1 MFESALRIGSVRGIR
16 IGVHYTWI
24 VIFLLLSTTLY
35 TLFRTDHPEWAASTA
50 LVTAI
55 VTALLFFSSIVLH
68 ELGHSIVAL
77 ARGIEVRSIT
87 LFIFGGVAQ
96 SEREA
101 DTPLTEFLVAI
112 AGPAVSLALAGLF
125 WLLYNVFLSISI
137 VVAEAANWLATIN
150 LMVAIFNM
158 IPGFPLDGGRVFR
171 SLVWGL
177 SGNAVRG
184 MNWAVAGGKIVA
196 YGLMGFGVLIVIQT
210 GLILNGLWMFGIGW
224 FLLISA
230 QASGQAFHIR
240 RVFGHH
246 KVRDYMRR
254 DVPSATIDTSVEKWV
269 TDYVFTRGERASL
282 VRDDKTVVGLVTL
295 TDCKKQPRDAWGRV
309 TLAEVMTPVKV
320 LHTVSPEDEIG
331 AVLELMAARSLN
343 QIPVVERDNVTGWI
357 DRDRLIKVVRLY
369 MESER

>member
-1 MFESALRIGSVRGIR
+1 MFEASVRIGSVKGIR
-16 IGVHYTWI
+16 IGIHYTWI

-35 TLFRTDHPEWAASTA
+35 TVFHTDHPEWATGTS
-50 LVTAI
+50 LVTA
-55 VTALLFFSSIVLH
+55 VATALLFFGSIVLH
-68 ELGHSIVAL
+68 ELGHSLVAL

-101 DTPLTEFLVAI
+101 ETPLTEFLVAI

-125 WLLYNVFLSISI
+125 WLLYNYFLGISI
-137 VVAEAANWLATIN
+137 VLAESFNWLATIN

-158 IPGFPLDGGRVFR
+158 VPGFPLDGGRVFR
-171 SLVWGL
+171 SLVWGI

-196 YGLMGFGVLIVIQT
+196 YGLMGLGLLIVIQT

-246 KVRDYMRR
+246 QVRDYMRR
-254 DVPSATIDTSVEKWV
+254 DVPSAAADTSVEQWV
-269 TDYVFTRGERASL
+269 NDYVFTRGERASL
-282 VRDDKTVVGLVTL
+282 VRENGTVVGLVTL
-295 TDCKKQPRDAWGRV
+295 TDCKKQPRDSWGTV
-309 TLAEVMTPVKV
+309 SLADVMTPLKR
-320 LHTVSPEDEIG
+320 LHTVSPDDEIG

-343 QIPVVERDNVTGWI
+343 QIPVVERDTVMGWI

-369 MESER
+369 MESES